1 MILTSMYLFF
11 LSHEHLGSFGIC
23 KNDTN
28 VLANDEESETELC
41 PNEKSSN
48 VQGAEIFGTL
58 KSGWPA
64 CQGILTFT
72 NSTSEEKVYVV
83 RSRINCNCINVIVK
97 YLKI

>member
-11 LSHEHLGSFGIC
+11 LSHERLGSFGIC

-72 NSTSEEKVYVV
+72 NSNSKEKEYVV
-83 RSRINCNCINVIVK
+83 ISRKNFNCINVIIT
-97 YLKI
+97 YF